1 MSPPEII
8 TESRI
13 RELAEA
19 WYQKLDEH
27 VPMVELLPMLAN
39 ENLEMRFPEGTVRGH
54 AGFEGWYQRVIRL
67 FFDEMHVVNEVTA
80 SISPDAP
87 ESAEVNL
94 VVNWQ
99 ARRWNPPAAKSEW
112 LGFDAYQRWVVEQT
126 PQTGELVIRTYIVD
140 ELVPMEGSAAL

>member
-126 PQTGELVIRTYIVD
+126 PLAGELVIQTYIVD